1 MAGWGTGMCAE
12 FTCGTYVRTY
22 IHMKETVTHTE
33 VLRQLISILQK
44 SSKCKRDTK
53 THTQLRPYNKE
64 HKSAVCCTLLYA
76 PSPPPLPTTM
86 VLPILFDHH

>member
-1 MAGWGTGMCAE
+1 MQEGINVETAPGQGGPARLESPAWQDGVQVTVCVHVRTE

-44 SSKCKRDTK
+44 SS
-53 THTQLRPYNKE
+53 
-64 HKSAVCCTLLYA
+64 
-76 PSPPPLPTTM
+76 
-86 VLPILFDHH
+86 